1 MLAAS
6 QTAGY
11 AVPDLVNAALPHKRP
26 LLRHLYR
33 SGADVFALT
42 AAMSWAYASLVQD
55 LPYVPWEYP
64 CAVAACVW
72 VLIVVFRNL
81 PRFNNNPAE
90 LLLLLPAAVLLTCF
104 TAADFLG
111 YLAPA
116 AALLILI
123 YLRCS
128 PLKRRFLAY
137 IAATT
142 AVMAPAVF
150 LEFHSSL
157 LALFLHRGWW
167 PLLIFL
173 TFSLNELLFSAL
185 VDETS

>member
-1 MLAAS
+1 MNPSAFRL
-6 QTAGY
+6 
-11 AVPDLVNAALPHKRP
+11 
-26 LLRHLYR
+26 LYR
-33 SGADVFALT
+33 SGLDVFALT
-42 AAMSWAYASLVQD
+42 AAMSWAYAALVNE

-72 VLIVVFRNL
+72 VLIVVIRSFSYADKH
-81 PRFNNNPAE
+81 PAT

-116 AALLILI
+116 ASLLILVF
-123 YLRCS
+123 LGRS
-128 PLKRRFLAY
+128 PVKRRLLAY

-150 LEFHSSL
+150 LEFHSSI
-157 LALFLHRGWW
+157 LALFIHRDWW
-167 PLLIFL
+167 PPLILL
-173 TFSLNELLFSAL
+173 TFFLNEFLLFS
-185 VDETS
+185 VVGEKE

>member
-1 MLAAS
+1 
-6 QTAGY
+6 
-11 AVPDLVNAALPHKRP
+11 
-26 LLRHLYR
+26 
-33 SGADVFALT
+33 
-42 AAMSWAYASLVQD
+42 MSWAYASLVQEV
-55 LPYVPWEYP
+55 PYVPWEYP

-81 PRFNNNPAE
+81 PHADKHPAS
-90 LLLLLPAAVLLTCF
+90 LLLLLPAAALLTCF
-104 TAADFLG
+104 TAVAFLP

-123 YLRCS
+123 FLRCS

-150 LEFHSSL
+150 LEFYSSIF
-157 LALFLHRGWW
+157 ALFFHRNWW
-167 PLLIFL
+167 PFLIFL
-173 TFSLNELLFSAL
+173 TFSLNEILLTVL
-185 VDETS
+185 VGEES